1 MSEAVTPVISDYNQG
16 GFTIGED
23 FHDGSILITGADE
36 VGFTISPWSVRYG
49 DELEAKDLDPIYDSK
64 DRPMLI
70 LIGVGPVMTHPY
82 AKLRA
87 ELSKQAIAVE
97 IQTTQAACR
106 TWNLLLSE
114 GRKVAFAA
122 MAIPAE
128 QLPTTTSSS

>member
-1 MSEAVTPVISDYNQG
+1 MAEAVTPVISDYSNG
-16 GFTIGED
+16 GFTIGEH
-23 FHDGSILITGADE
+23 FHEGSILITGADE
-36 VGFTISPWSVRYG
+36 VGFDIAHWDIKAG
-49 DELEAKDLDPIYDSK
+49 DELEAKHLDPIYAAK
-64 DRPMLI
+64 ERPMLI
-70 LIGVGPVMTHPY
+70 IIGVGAQMTHPF

-122 MAIPAE
+122 MALPAD
-128 QLPTTTSSS
+128 QLPDVKR